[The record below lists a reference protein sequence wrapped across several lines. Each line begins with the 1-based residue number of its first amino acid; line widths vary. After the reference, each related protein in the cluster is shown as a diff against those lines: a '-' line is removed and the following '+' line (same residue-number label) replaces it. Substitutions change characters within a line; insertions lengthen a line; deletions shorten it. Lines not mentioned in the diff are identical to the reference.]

1 MSIFFSDVGASSKF
15 FHCFFSIQGH
25 MEYSFFSKEF
35 TTIYQNQLN

>member
-1 MSIFFSDVGASSKF
+1 VHLANLFTV
-15 FHCFFSIQGH
+15 FFSIQGH